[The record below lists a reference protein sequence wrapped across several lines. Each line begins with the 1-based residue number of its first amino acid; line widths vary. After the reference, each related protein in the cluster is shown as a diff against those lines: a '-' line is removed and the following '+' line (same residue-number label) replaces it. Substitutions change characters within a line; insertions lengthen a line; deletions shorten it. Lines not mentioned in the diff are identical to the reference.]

1 MFVWTTNHF
10 PRTKKGSWGNVS
22 DIHLCKITF
31 QNFCM
36 FGNVMA
42 QGYMKYV
49 FGQEKSYIINI
60 IK

>member
-1 MFVWTTNHF
+1 M
-10 PRTKKGSWGNVS
+10 S
-22 DIHLCKITF
+22 
-31 QNFCM
+31 
-36 FGNVMA
+36 GNVMA